1 MGTMMIKLGLT
12 GSIGMGKSTTAQIF
26 ADKGVPVYDADAVV
40 HQLYQSEAVPL
51 IADAFPEAVID
62 GQVDRKIL
70 SASVLGKPE
79 QLKKL
84 ENIVH
89 PLVHA
94 KEQQFL
100 RDAKAKGAKLV
111 VLDIPLLFET
121 GGTGRVDKILVVS
134 APYEI
139 QRERVLS
146 REGMTE
152 EKFQAILAR
161 QMPDEV
167 KRAKA
172 DFIVDTGQDK
182 DFARQQVFSILEKLQ
197 NTAA

>member
-1 MGTMMIKLGLT
+1 MIKLGLT

-26 ADKGVPVYDADAVV
+26 ADRGVPVYDADAVV

-51 IADAFPEAVID
+51 IAEAFPEAVID

-70 SASVLGKPE
+70 SASVLGKPDE
-79 QLKKL
+79 LKKL

-100 RDAKAKGAKLV
+100 RDAEAKGAKLV

-121 GGTGRVDKILVVS
+121 GGTHRVDKILVVS
-134 APYEI
+134 APYEM

-146 REGMTE
+146 RENMTE
-152 EKFQAILAR
+152 EKFQSILAR
-161 QMPDEV
+161 QMPDAE

-182 DFARQQVFSILEKLQ
+182 EFARQQVSDILEKLL

>member
-1 MGTMMIKLGLT
+1 MIKLGLT
-12 GSIGMGKSTTAQIF
+12 GSIGMGKSTTAQLF
-26 ADKGVPVYDADAVV
+26 AEKGVPVYDADATV

-51 IADAFPEAVID
+51 IAEAFPEAVID
-62 GQVDRKIL
+62 GQIDRKIL

-84 ENIVH
+84 ETIVH

-100 RDAKAKGAKLV
+100 RDAAAKGAKLV

-134 APYEI
+134 APYAI
-139 QRERVLS
+139 QRQRVLE
-146 REGMTE
+146 RENMTE
-152 EKFQAILAR
+152 AKFQSILAR
-161 QMPDEV
+161 QMPDAENGQ
-167 KRAKA
+167 KR
-172 DFIVDTGQDK
+172 
-182 DFARQQVFSILEKLQ
+182 ILLLIRDETKILPASKCQ
-197 NTAA
+197 RF

>member
-1 MGTMMIKLGLT
+1 MIKLGLT

-51 IADAFPEAVID
+51 IAEAFPEAVID
-62 GQVDRKIL
+62 GQIDRKIL
-70 SASVLGKPE
+70 SASVLGKPD

-100 RDAKAKGAKLV
+100 RAAEAKGAKLV

-121 GGTGRVDKILVVS
+121 GGTNRVDQILVVS
-134 APYEI
+134 APYEM
-139 QRERVLS
+139 QRERALS
-146 REGMTE
+146 RENMTE
-152 EKFQAILAR
+152 EKFQSILAR
-161 QMPDEV
+161 QMPDAE

-182 DFARQQVFSILEKLQ
+182 EFARQQVSEILEKLL
-197 NTAA
+197 NPAA

>member
-1 MGTMMIKLGLT
+1 MIKLGLT
-12 GSIGMGKSTTAQIF
+12 GSIGMGKSTTAQFF
-26 ADKGVPVYDADAVV
+26 AEKGVPVYDADATV

-51 IADAFPEAVID
+51 IAEAFPEAVID
-62 GQVDRKIL
+62 GQIDRKIL
-70 SASVLGKPE
+70 SASVLGKPD

-100 RDAKAKGAKLV
+100 RAAEAKGAKLV

-121 GGTGRVDKILVVS
+121 GGTNRVDQILVVS
-134 APYEI
+134 APYEM

-146 REGMTE
+146 RENMTE
-152 EKFQAILAR
+152 EKFQSILAR
-161 QMPDEV
+161 QMPDAE

-172 DFIVDTGQDK
+172 DFIVDTGRDK
-182 DFARQQVFSILEKLQ
+182 DFARQQVSDILEKLL
-197 NTAA
+197 NAAV

>member
-1 MGTMMIKLGLT
+1 MGRLMIKLGLT
-12 GSIGMGKSTTAQIF
+12 GSIGMGKSTTAQLF
-26 ADKGVPVYDADAVV
+26 AEKGVPVYDADAAV

-51 IADAFPEAVID
+51 IAEAFPEAVID
-62 GQVDRKIL
+62 GQIDRKIL

-100 RDAKAKGAKLV
+100 RDAEAKGAKLV

-121 GGTGRVDKILVVS
+121 GGTNRVDKILVVS
-134 APYEI
+134 APHDI
-139 QRERVLS
+139 QRQRVLE
-146 REGMTE
+146 RENMTE
-152 EKFQAILAR
+152 EKFQSILAR
-161 QMPDEV
+161 QMPDAE

-172 DFIVDTGQDK
+172 DFIVDTRRDK
-182 DFARQQVFSILEKLQ
+182 DFARQQVSEILEKLQ
-197 NTAA
+197 NTAL

>member
-1 MGTMMIKLGLT
+1 MIKLGLT

-26 ADKGVPVYDADAVV
+26 ADKDVPVYDADAVV

-51 IADAFPEAVID
+51 IAEAFPEAVID

-70 SASVLGKPE
+70 SASVLGKPDE
-79 QLKKL
+79 LKKL

-100 RDAKAKGAKLV
+100 RDAEAKGAKLV

-121 GGTGRVDKILVVS
+121 GGTHRVDKILVVS
-134 APYEI
+134 APYEM

-146 REGMTE
+146 RENMTE
-152 EKFQAILAR
+152 EKFQSILAR
-161 QMPDEV
+161 QMPDAE

-182 DFARQQVFSILEKLQ
+182 EFARQQVSEILEKLL

>member
-1 MGTMMIKLGLT
+1 MIKLGLT

-26 ADKGVPVYDADAVV
+26 ADKGVPVYDADATV

-51 IADAFPEAVID
+51 IAEAFPEAVID
-62 GQVDRKIL
+62 GQIDRKIL
-70 SASVLGKPE
+70 SASVLGKPD

-84 ENIVH
+84 EKIVH

-100 RDAKAKGAKLV
+100 RAAEAKGAKLV

-121 GGTGRVDKILVVS
+121 GGTNRVDQILVVS
-134 APYEI
+134 APYEM

-146 REGMTE
+146 RENMTE
-152 EKFQAILAR
+152 GKFQSILAR
-161 QMPDEV
+161 QMPDAE

-182 DFARQQVFSILEKLQ
+182 EFARQQVSEILDKLL
-197 NTAA
+197 NAAA

>member
-1 MGTMMIKLGLT
+1 MIKLGLT

-26 ADKGVPVYDADAVV
+26 ADKGVPVYDADATV

-51 IADAFPEAVID
+51 IAEAFPEAVID
-62 GQVDRKIL
+62 GQIDRKIL
-70 SASVLGKPE
+70 SASVLGKPD

-100 RDAKAKGAKLV
+100 RAAEAKGAKLV

-121 GGTGRVDKILVVS
+121 GGTNRVDQILVVS
-134 APYEI
+134 APYEM

-146 REGMTE
+146 RENMTE
-152 EKFQAILAR
+152 EKFQSILAR
-161 QMPDEV
+161 QMPDAE

-182 DFARQQVFSILEKLQ
+182 EFARQQVSEILEKLL
-197 NTAA
+197 NPAA

>member
-1 MGTMMIKLGLT
+1 MGRLMIKLGLT

-51 IADAFPEAVID
+51 IAEAFPKAVIN
-62 GQVDRKIL
+62 GQIDRKIL
-70 SASVLGKPE
+70 SACVLGKPD
-79 QLKKL
+79 QLKRL
-84 ENIVH
+84 EAIVH

-100 RDAKAKGAKLV
+100 RDAEAKGAKLV

-139 QRERVLS
+139 QRQRVLK
-146 REGMTE
+146 RENMTE
-152 EKFQAILAR
+152 EKFQSILAR
-161 QMPDEV
+161 QMPDAE

-182 DFARQQVFSILEKLQ
+182 DFARQQVSEILEKLL
-197 NTAA
+197 NTVS

>member
-1 MGTMMIKLGLT
+1 MIKLGLT

-26 ADKGVPVYDADAVV
+26 ADRGVPVYDADAVV

-70 SASVLGKPE
+70 SASVLGKPDE
-79 QLKKL
+79 LKKL

-100 RDAKAKGAKLV
+100 RDAEVKGAKLV

-121 GGTGRVDKILVVS
+121 GGTNRVDKILVVS
-134 APYEI
+134 APYEM

-146 REGMTE
+146 RENMTE
-152 EKFQAILAR
+152 EKFQSILAR
-161 QMPDEV
+161 QMPDAE

-182 DFARQQVFSILEKLQ
+182 EFARQQVSEILEKLL